1 MTTLKWQFDHS
12 YARLPSVF
20 YAEQAP
26 RRAGRARLVIF
37 NHALADAMGLD
48 ASGVSAEHLAE
59 MLSGNVLPEQAKPL
73 AQAYA
78 GHQFGHFT
86 MLGDGRALLLG
97 EHLCPDGQ
105 RLDIQFKGS
114 GPTAFSRRGDGLA
127 GLGPMLR
134 EYVIS
139 EAMHALGIPTT
150 RSLAVVA
157 TGEKVWRETV
167 LDGAVLTRVA
177 SSHLRVGTFQYAA
190 ARQDPAALCA
200 LIDYALA
207 RHYPHLVDADNKAL
221 ALLEAVLQRQVDLVV
236 QWMRVGFIHGV
247 MNTDNMTISGQTIDY
262 GPCAFMD
269 QYDPKTVF
277 SSIDHSGRYAYAN
290 QPAMAQ
296 WNLARLAEALLSQI
310 DQDADRAV
318 EKAEAAIHAFKPL
331 YLQSWGAM
339 MRAKLGMTDTQA
351 QDQQLMDD
359 LLVQMRTQGL
369 DYTGTFV
376 ELARVLRTR
385 LGEAQQ
391 PSSDLA
397 SVQKSCATAST
408 FGPAMKPWL
417 DRWFSRVDAQ
427 PGGLN
432 SALDLMRV
440 TNPVYIARNHLVEA
454 ALTAATQ
461 ASDMKPLH
469 ELLQVL
475 ERPCEV
481 QAGREIYEQPGAGQ
495 IPYQTFCG
503 T

>member
-26 RRAGRARLVIF
+26 KRTAHARLVIF

-48 ASGVSAEHLAE
+48 ARGVGSEHLAE
-59 MLSGNVLPEQAKPL
+59 LLSGNVLPEQAKPL

-86 MLGDGRALLLG
+86 MLGDGRAILLG
-97 EHLCPDGQ
+97 EHLCPDG
-105 RLDIQFKGS
+105 RRMDIQFKGS

-150 RSLAVVA
+150 RSLAVVT

-190 ARQDPAALCA
+190 ARQDPAALSA

-207 RHYPHLVDADNKAL
+207 RHDPYLLDADNKAL
-221 ALLEAVLQRQVDLVV
+221 ALLEAVIQRQVDLVV
-236 QWMRVGFIHGV
+236 HWMRVGFIHGV
-247 MNTDNMTISGQTIDY
+247 MNTDNMTISGETIDY

-277 SSIDHSGRYAYAN
+277 SSIDHSGRYAYVN

-296 WNLARLAEALLSQI
+296 WNLARLAEALLPQI

-318 EKAEAAIHAFKPL
+318 EMAEAAIHAFKPL
-331 YLQSWGAM
+331 YLKAWGVM
-339 MRAKLGMTDTQA
+339 MGAKLGLTDTNTD
-351 QDQQLMDD
+351 DQQLMDD
-359 LLVQMRTQGL
+359 LLEQMRQESL
-369 DYTGTFV
+369 DYTSTFI
-376 ELARVLRTR
+376 ELGRALQIRLAATGQSPSGLAPDRT
-385 LGEAQQ
+385 
-391 PSSDLA
+391 
-397 SVQKSCATAST
+397 SCAMTVT
-408 FGPAMKPWL
+408 FSPAMTSWL
-417 DRWFSRVDAQ
+417 DRWISRVSAQ
-427 PGGLN
+427 PGGPIA
-432 SALDLMRV
+432 ALELMGV
-440 TNPVYIARNHLVEA
+440 TNPVYIARNHRVEQ
-454 ALTAATQ
+454 ALAAATQ
-461 ASDMKPLH
+461 TSDMEPLQ

-475 ERPCEV
+475 ARPYTA
-481 QAGREIYEQPGAGQ
+481 QAGREIYEQPGSGQ
-495 IPYQTFCG
+495 APYHTFCG